1 MGFILARF
9 FEGLRNFGWFEHMKS
24 PLGTPLDITELMF
37 DERNIYLHPYL
48 EIVDLG
54 RYALPGVTV
63 QEM

>member
-1 MGFILARF
+1 
-9 FEGLRNFGWFEHMKS
+9 MKS